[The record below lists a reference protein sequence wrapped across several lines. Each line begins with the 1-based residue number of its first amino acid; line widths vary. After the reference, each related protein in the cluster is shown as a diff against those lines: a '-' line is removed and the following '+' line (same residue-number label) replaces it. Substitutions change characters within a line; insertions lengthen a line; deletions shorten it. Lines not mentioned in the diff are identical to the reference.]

1 VFIKQGAFY
10 VAGLTGPAAG
20 LPCGAASPRMGQEA
34 KGPVSR
40 YVKETIVLRSI
51 MALGLAGLLLGGCA
65 SVRVV
70 ESEVQT
76 FSTLGVLPAQ
86 ATFRFERLPSQ
97 LVQNKRQD
105 ELERVA
111 EQALL
116 QVGLRR
122 NDANAHYNVQLGVR
136 VEREDRVDWN
146 DAWWYGRGF
155 PGPRF
160 GHMSRWPSPWVRST
174 SWFQREISLTLRDNG
189 TGQVVYETHATQED
203 AWSDTL
209 NLLPAIFSAAL
220 TDFPAGTQ
228 GSRQRKV
235 ELQPPVR

>member
-1 VFIKQGAFY
+1 
-10 VAGLTGPAAG
+10 
-20 LPCGAASPRMGQEA
+20 MGQEA

-155 PGPRF
+155 R
-160 GHMSRWPSPWVRST
+160 GHAS
-174 SWFQREISLTLRDNG
+174 G
-189 TGQVVYETHATQED
+189 T
-203 AWSDTL
+203 
-209 NLLPAIFSAAL
+209 
-220 TDFPAGTQ
+220 
-228 GSRQRKV
+228 
-235 ELQPPVR
+235 